1 MRLTAFPPPPPT
13 PTTFIRAACEVFSS
27 NSNII
32 GSETPALRD
41 LWKKISG

>member
-1 MRLTAFPPPPPT
+1 M
-13 PTTFIRAACEVFSS
+13 RAACDWLSS